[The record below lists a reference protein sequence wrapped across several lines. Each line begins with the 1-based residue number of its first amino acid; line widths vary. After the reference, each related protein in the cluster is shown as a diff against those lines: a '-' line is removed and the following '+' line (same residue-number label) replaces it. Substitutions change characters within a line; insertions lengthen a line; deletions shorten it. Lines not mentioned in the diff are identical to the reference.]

1 MPIVESNPGYRFS
14 INIAI
19 IQSHENTLYLSVEG
33 NNLLVEANNLLAKAT
48 KKKLLLQCIVLQKRT
63 NPSLITN

>member
-33 NNLLVEANNLLAKAT
+33 NNLLVEANNLLVKAT
-48 KKKLLLQCIVLQKRT
+48 KKNCYCISVAKKDK
-63 NPSLITN
+63 SLSDH

>member
-1 MPIVESNPGYRFS
+1 MLIVESNPGYRFS

-19 IQSHENTLYLSVEG
+19 IQSHENTLYLSIEG

-48 KKKLLLQCIVLQKRT
+48 KKKNCYY
-63 NPSLITN
+63 NA